1 MDIADVKDQL
11 VTESN
16 QLKEQ
21 NELLVF
27 QQQQELA
34 EAKRE
39 YEKKI
44 EYMKANYTIFRNH
57 QYNLDRLESID
68 ETLNDEKKLCAVADE
83 KVKNLKSE
91 IVSCIGTLKRTKTEW
106 GSEKLINCPAL
117 NEKKLANFMLKHFP
131 GREFEFGMNEKLK
144 QLWIK
149 LKKTDDEMKNYKP
162 RQKKLVKLAK
172 KTK

>member
-1 MDIADVKDQL
+1 MDISFVKDQL

-27 QQQQELA
+27 KQQQELA

-44 EYMKANYTIFRNH
+44 EYMKANYSIFCQHRD
-57 QYNLDRLESID
+57 NLARLESIE

-91 IVSCIGTLKRTKTEW
+91 INYHIGILKRTTTEW

-117 NEKKLANFMLKHFP
+117 NEQKLTDFMLKHFP
-131 GREFEFGMNEKLK
+131 GREFEVNEKLNNTC
-144 QLWIK
+144 WIK